1 MSALAIFSKW
11 TQTSLRRLAIAGALI
26 VAPLGTVLVLLSV
39 EFSEASERAL
49 EELRES
55 NHVER
60 TIERTLQLLVD
71 GETGQRG
78 FLIAGDA
85 VFLEPV
91 DAARPLIRKNL
102 QDLREVFTKR
112 RDLKTF
118 SRFEELVTTRVGYT
132 DEVVSLGHRDI
143 EQARERV
150 RSLRGKHLMDR
161 VRLVI
166 HEMTER
172 EERQLAGALDRVQ
185 ELKLR
190 AEISFGFLVLVGT
203 VIAGGLA
210 WSVGSHLRH
219 AANEVQRRD
228 DDARRFNLLADSA
241 SDLVR
246 VHALDGRLEYVNPAC
261 SALLGYQPEEM
272 RQLMPLD
279 FIPEAD
285 LDRVRVTYREGLT
298 RGVMDG
304 PFVHGMRRKDGVVRQ
319 FETRLEF
326 MRDDSGTITRF
337 SALSRDITERRL
349 DEERLTAR
357 AERDELTGL
366 YNRRAFLEKGAA
378 LIARCQRE
386 QKPAVLAFCDVDG
399 LKQLNDSMGH
409 EAGDGLI
416 RDAGLLLQNASRET
430 DLVARLGGDEF
441 VVLGIVRD
449 ATGAD
454 AFRVRLYEKI
464 EEYNAQSRRLH
475 RVAMSVGIS
484 VLVAPFEQTLEA
496 LLLEADAKMYAE
508 KKERRAAQV
517 QLDKGIGVTS

>member
-1 MSALAIFSKW
+1 M
-11 TQTSLRRLAIAGALI
+11 RRLAIAGALI

-172 EERQLAGALDRVQ
+172 EERQLAGALDRV
-185 ELKLR
+185 
-190 AEISFGFLVLVGT
+190 
-203 VIAGGLA
+203 
-210 WSVGSHLRH
+210 
-219 AANEVQRRD
+219 
-228 DDARRFNLLADSA
+228 
-241 SDLVR
+241 
-246 VHALDGRLEYVNPAC
+246 
-261 SALLGYQPEEM
+261 
-272 RQLMPLD
+272 
-279 FIPEAD
+279 
-285 LDRVRVTYREGLT
+285 
-298 RGVMDG
+298 
-304 PFVHGMRRKDGVVRQ
+304 
-319 FETRLEF
+319 
-326 MRDDSGTITRF
+326 
-337 SALSRDITERRL
+337 
-349 DEERLTAR
+349 
-357 AERDELTGL
+357 
-366 YNRRAFLEKGAA
+366 
-378 LIARCQRE
+378 
-386 QKPAVLAFCDVDG
+386 
-399 LKQLNDSMGH
+399 
-409 EAGDGLI
+409 
-416 RDAGLLLQNASRET
+416 
-430 DLVARLGGDEF
+430 
-441 VVLGIVRD
+441 
-449 ATGAD
+449 
-454 AFRVRLYEKI
+454 
-464 EEYNAQSRRLH
+464 
-475 RVAMSVGIS
+475 
-484 VLVAPFEQTLEA
+484 
-496 LLLEADAKMYAE
+496 
-508 KKERRAAQV
+508 
-517 QLDKGIGVTS
+517 